1 MKRWQ
6 KVLLTLLGVFVLLIA
21 GLSAYGI
28 RFMGE
33 ASQTVNKISK
43 TLIEYPPNVLRE

>member
-6 KVLLTLLGVFVLLIA
+6 KVLLTLLVTFCWIA

>member
-43 TLIEYPPNVLRE
+43 NSNRISSKRSE